1 MAKGWFRRKKGKLV
15 YFYYNAN
22 GDERSKVVGLD
33 TMTDEEG
40 WLEVGT
46 LGLDK
51 LVNQPDPAKVTFG
64 EVLQHYLAYGKRKTG
79 RGQGSLQ
86 QEHGWAQRSASPKP
100 LVATRG

>member
-46 LGLDK
+46 LACLIH
-51 LVNQPDPAKVTFG
+51 Q
-64 EVLQHYLAYGKRKTG
+64 TG
-79 RGQGSLQ
+79 D
-86 QEHGWAQRSASPKP
+86 
-100 LVATRG
+100 